1 MLESKFSRRNPDPSK
16 PLPAEEENL
25 LATLYK
31 WCKGKRDGWSMYHT
45 ENEAD
50 WVTSKIK
57 ELGEIKVTRGTV
69 SIAVDFHIF
78 AMIWYSSGLYDSFAI
93 ALALSRTSN
102 WPYDDEQVVGS
113 KVSFWKRTD
122 HLMEFKEYQQAA
134 KMTII
139 DDPYNGNYF
148 QFSSNLGRYD
158 QDSCHLNILKNLI
171 SFAQALDLSFIH
183 EESYLFFWKSLHAAA
198 DREELHPLI
207 EYLHDFCTTFKN
219 GIPFDN
225 SFKYHQLVS
234 QTSLKIMNHLDSI
247 TGTVSVTND
256 KNNIS
261 TLSKMSVGDFN
272 EEIIEFFVK
281 AKLVMNFV
289 EEFSQHV
296 KQKGIISRFYPKP
309 RATPAQIR
317 HLAFLICDQMSM
329 IYNLELDLMA
339 HNINKELE
347 LHEFPHVIQHDMLGI
362 MGNQHASFGNLREYL
377 IQKIIASRIER
388 SAAIN
393 NMYGQ
398 LIESLTKMKS
408 ESNHPS
414 FNQLKQRYQEDIFL
428 KLDELERLHIHPHTP
443 DEFQNNSSVWGE
455 AHRII
460 LLELSP
466 ISHENAQKLI
476 VELKRG
482 HRIRRNAPVFYDTYY
497 VMTQTNEKEKEI
509 IFMVM
514 SHELNKLEDI
524 LTPVKLNKL
533 KKIYDV
539 IRGLS
544 SETTYDVWKKIFF
557 EKILQLEHD
566 LALIFDDILKDASRT
581 ILANKSNAVCKKA
594 KLQTMFEAIDD
605 NLLTPQINRK
615 LKHLIQLLTAH
626 RMEYEIPMMACLL
639 IKGEISD
646 FSTYQ
651 VGDLLTKSIENMHK
665 IL

>member
-1 MLESKFSRRNPDPSK
+1 
-16 PLPAEEENL
+16 
-25 LATLYK
+25 
-31 WCKGKRDGWSMYHT
+31 
-45 ENEAD
+45 
-50 WVTSKIK
+50 
-57 ELGEIKVTRGTV
+57 
-69 SIAVDFHIF
+69 
-78 AMIWYSSGLYDSFAI
+78 
-93 ALALSRTSN
+93 
-102 WPYDDEQVVGS
+102 
-113 KVSFWKRTD
+113 
-122 HLMEFKEYQQAA
+122 
-134 KMTII
+134 
-139 DDPYNGNYF
+139 
-148 QFSSNLGRYD
+148 
-158 QDSCHLNILKNLI
+158 
-171 SFAQALDLSFIH
+171 
-183 EESYLFFWKSLHAAA
+183 
-198 DREELHPLI
+198 
-207 EYLHDFCTTFKN
+207 
-219 GIPFDN
+219 
-225 SFKYHQLVS
+225 
-234 QTSLKIMNHLDSI
+234 
-247 TGTVSVTND
+247 
-256 KNNIS
+256 
-261 TLSKMSVGDFN
+261 MSVGDFN

-398 LIESLTKMKS
+398 LIESLTKM
-408 ESNHPS
+408 N
-414 FNQLKQRYQEDIFL
+414 
-428 KLDELERLHIHPHTP
+428 
-443 DEFQNNSSVWGE
+443 
-455 AHRII
+455 
-460 LLELSP
+460 
-466 ISHENAQKLI
+466 
-476 VELKRG
+476 
-482 HRIRRNAPVFYDTYY
+482 
-497 VMTQTNEKEKEI
+497 
-509 IFMVM
+509 
-514 SHELNKLEDI
+514 
-524 LTPVKLNKL
+524 
-533 KKIYDV
+533 
-539 IRGLS
+539 
-544 SETTYDVWKKIFF
+544 ETTYDVWKKIFF

-615 LKHLIQLLTAH
+615 LKHLIQLLTAQ